1 MFGATRIGLPPQVNV
16 IGTMLFLAGVS
27 ISLGN
32 VALAR
37 IRARWRSA
45 DRIVDAL
52 MTLEDRPDVEV
63 IESDIEPGGNSGEE
77 LHSFNAD
84 TDVINVLKGKLEVA
98 TETDRL

>member
-1 MFGATRIGLPPQVNV
+1 M
-16 IGTMLFLAGVS
+16 
-27 ISLGN
+27 
-32 VALAR
+32 
-37 IRARWRSA
+37 
-45 DRIVDAL
+45 DAL
-52 MTLEDRPDVEV
+52 MTPEDRPDVEM

>member
-37 IRARWRSA
+37 IRAR
-45 DRIVDAL
+45 
-52 MTLEDRPDVEV
+52 
-63 IESDIEPGGNSGEE
+63 
-77 LHSFNAD
+77 
-84 TDVINVLKGKLEVA
+84 
-98 TETDRL
+98 